1 MVRRK
6 TRTGA
11 RGRRKAEPSKTI
23 IALIVLVIAVAGF
36 LAMDAAAFAMTQ
48 LSGDAFIRVS
58 GIMFDG
64 HYFRDADKTCKY
76 HAHNQGYGCAAQDQP
91 PYQKVFVFNAGGKG
105 LYVTPSGLLVEKI
118 QAKQFYYLQ
127 TDCYYYYGKR
137 GNDAEYQKCMEAQK
151 VSEAWVWVQLD
162 TSKLAGGTPIL
173 VAVGDQDIE
182 AIISSKA
189 SQSTFY
195 SKVSQSAYEYGKG
208 YAPSFAEELYEV
220 AKLGSGVI
228 EGTVP
233 FEWFPENGTIK
244 FKVTGLMGWR
254 ENGYGYFPPILTY
267 QIYFA
272 PPGGKL
278 YTAEIVTVSPASVKD
293 VGYWTRWTVAGS
305 TYSCYWGTCVAQ
317 PATYSKYV
325 AKYTTIP
332 AQVETR
338 LKIIAAPTTLALTPE
353 TYTTTKEIVSISGL
367 QVVRT
372 SVTTVETGVK
382 QSVQELAIP
391 PPATTVTMNATATKA
406 MATATFPLTVEAP
419 KTTVVIQRPEQ
430 VAQVNQLYQ
439 PPKPLYQVIAETLQS
454 WWQAFLNWLQSLFKA

>member
-6 TRTGA
+6 TRRGF
-11 RGRRKAEPSKTI
+11 RGRRKTEPSKMI
-23 IALIVLVIAVAGF
+23 IALIVLAAAVAGF

-48 LSGDAFIRVS
+48 LSGDAFIRLS
-58 GIMFDG
+58 GVMFDG

-76 HAHNQGYGCAAQDQP
+76 YVYNQGYGCAAQDQP
-91 PYQKVFVFNAGGKG
+91 PYQKVFVFNVGGKG
-105 LYVTPSGLLVEKI
+105 LYVTPAGFLVEKI
-118 QAKQFYYLQ
+118 QAKQFYYLK

-137 GNDAEYQKCMEAQK
+137 GNDAEYQECMQGQK
-151 VSEAWVWVQLD
+151 VSEAWVWIQLD

-233 FEWFPENGTIK
+233 FQWFPENGTIK
-244 FKVTGLMGWR
+244 FKVTGLMGWMP
-254 ENGYGYFPPILTY
+254 NGYGYFPPILTY

-278 YTAEIVTVSPASVKD
+278 YTAEIVTVKAASVKD

-305 TYSCYWGTCVAQ
+305 TYSCYWGTCTARA
-317 PATYSKYV
+317 ATYSEYV

-338 LKIIAAPTTLALTPE
+338 LKIVAAPTTLAPE
-353 TYTTTKEIVSISGL
+353 TYTTAKEVVSISGL
-367 QVVRT
+367 EVVRT
-372 SVTTVETGVK
+372 SVTTVETGVR
-382 QSVQELAIP
+382 QSVQELDI
-391 PPATTVTMNATATKA
+391 PPATTIAANKT

-439 PPKPLYQVIAETLQS
+439 PPKPLYQIIDETLQS
-454 WWQAFLNWLQSLFKA
+454 WWRGLLDWLQGLFKA

>member
-6 TRTGA
+6 TRRGL
-11 RGRRKAEPSKTI
+11 RGRRKTEPSKMI
-23 IALIVLVIAVAGF
+23 IALIVLAVAVAGF

-48 LSGDAFIRVS
+48 VSGDAFIRVS

-64 HYFRDADKTCKY
+64 HYFRDADKVCKY
-76 HAHNQGYGCAAQDQP
+76 YVYNQGYGCAAQDQP

-105 LYVTPSGLLVEKI
+105 LYVTPSGFLVEKI
-118 QAKQFYYLQ
+118 QAKEFYYLK

-137 GNDAEYQKCMEAQK
+137 GNDAEYQKCMEGQK
-151 VSEAWVWVQLD
+151 VNEAWVWIQLD

-182 AIISSKA
+182 AIISSKV

-254 ENGYGYFPPILTY
+254 PNGYGYFPPTLTY

-278 YTAEIVTVSPASVKD
+278 YTAETVTVKPASVKD
-293 VGYWTRWTVAGS
+293 VGRWTTWVAGGS
-305 TYSCYWGTCVAQ
+305 
-317 PATYSKYV
+317 TYSKYV

-338 LKIIAAPTTLALTPE
+338 LKIIEAPTTLTPE
-353 TYTTTKEIVSISGL
+353 TYTTVKEVVSISAL
-367 QVVRT
+367 QVVKANIT
-372 SVTTVETGVK
+372 VVETGVRPR
-382 QSVQELAIP
+382 E
-391 PPATTVTMNATATKA
+391 TATAISADTLA
-406 MATATFPLTVEAP
+406 QPITVEAP

-439 PPKPLYQVIAETLQS
+439 PPKPLYQVIAEALQS
-454 WWQAFLNWLQSLFKA
+454 WWQSLLDWLQSLFKA